1 MARKKERPSASVTSL
16 ESLRVERNT
25 ARMWARALHPSAGTS
40 DSTVARILSATT
52 GAQFHGTRKSV
63 RHFSW
68 GEP

>member
-1 MARKKERPSASVTSL
+1 
-16 ESLRVERNT
+16 
-25 ARMWARALHPSAGTS
+25 MWARALHPSAGTS

-52 GAQFHGTRKSV
+52 GAHFHGARKSV